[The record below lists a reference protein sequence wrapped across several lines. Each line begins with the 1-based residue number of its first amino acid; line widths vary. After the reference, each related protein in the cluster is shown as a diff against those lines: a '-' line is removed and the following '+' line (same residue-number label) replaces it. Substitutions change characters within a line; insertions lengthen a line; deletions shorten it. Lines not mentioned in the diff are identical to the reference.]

1 MSQMFFSS
9 DGDIAVGALEHLFY
23 SLEAERGAEIL
34 ATALAVAMLAF

>member
-1 MSQMFFSS
+1 MEQELTDS
-9 DGDIAVGALEHLFY
+9 DIAVRALQHLFY